1 MMSIANT
8 EVRFHIAEIFR
19 AEIFSVADCQLQVVA
34 DCNQAAD
41 IWREAGK
48 KYNMTQLAADQKIAA
63 SGMVEIF
70 CHANPPTIPSD
81 WEMDCIE
88 HGASYSDGHEI
99 WLAVADSLIIIEH
112 LSAPRLQIWVGKTEF
127 ARSVE
132 GLDIL
137 LAYALPSILR
147 CCHRFEIHAAGL
159 ISPNSDRGILVLGD
173 SGSGKSTLAVRL
185 VQSGWQYL
193 SDDLMLLQAAE
204 SEVKAWGLRRVFA
217 LTDQTIQFCFATRIA
232 SELRGEK
239 YYILPEDLWANAGAT
254 LTKPAALFFTRLT
267 FDATSS
273 VERLAPAEAM
283 LQLIRQSPWLCY
295 DPRTSQTHTNIL
307 KQLTGQAPAYQ
318 LNAGRDLLLEPEA
331 AHRLLQPYL

>member
-1 MMSIANT
+1 MTSVAQTQIQFQ
-8 EVRFHIAEIFR
+8 VAEIFQ
-19 AEIFSVADCQLQVVA
+19 AEIYRVADCQLQIVA
-34 DCNQAAD
+34 DSLEAAD
-41 IWREAGK
+41 IWREAGN
-48 KYNMTQLAADQKIAA
+48 KYYMTRLEEGQEIDVT
-63 SGMVEIF
+63 GMVEIF
-70 CHANPPTIPSD
+70 CCANSPAIPSD
-81 WEMDCIE
+81 WEMDFIE
-88 HGASYSDGHEI
+88 HGVAFSDGREI

-127 ARSVE
+127 ARSAE

-193 SDDLMLLQAAE
+193 SDDLMLLKAAE
-204 SEVKAWGLRRVFA
+204 SEVAAWGLRRFFA

-232 SELRGEK
+232 SELQGEK
-239 YYILPEDLWANAGAT
+239 YYVLPEDLWTGARAT
-254 LTKPAALFFTRLT
+254 LTKPAALFFSRLT

-295 DPRTSQTHTNIL
+295 DPRTAQTHTEIL
-307 KQLTGQAPAYQ
+307 KQLTEQSPAYQ
-318 LNAGRDLLLEPEA
+318 LNAGRDLLLEPDA
-331 AHRLLQPYL
+331 ANRLLQPYL